1 MFFNQ
6 HRGSPIYTPLLA
18 CIPTKSFISTP
29 RWFYYISCS
38 QYIYL
43 REVKCYNRISTIL
56 LEFDLILEFDFHYL
70 LFYFIFFIFL
80 FLFLFF
86 YFFLFYITFL
96 DRFVSER
103 FGSDRFGSVRYGSG
117 RSSPDRFG
125 SVRFGPVRSGSI
137 GSVRSGPDRSVRFG
151 SVRIGSIYKF
161 HAGFPPSCHSLSQR
175 HFLNFFLVVVCWR

>member
-56 LEFDLILEFDFHYL
+56 LEFDLILEFDFHCL
-70 LFYFIFFIFL
+70 LFYFFI
-80 FLFLFF
+80 
-86 YFFLFYITFL
+86 FFLFYMTFL
-96 DRFVSER
+96 DRFGSER
-103 FGSDRFGSVRYGSG
+103 FGSDRFGSVRSGSVW
-117 RSSPDRFG
+117 SSPDRFG
-125 SVRFGPVRSGSI
+125 SVRFGTVRSGSI
-137 GSVRSGPDRSVRFG
+137 GSVRFQ
-151 SVRIGSIYKF
+151 KF
-161 HAGFPPSCHSLSQR
+161 HAVFPPSCHSLSQR
-175 HFLNFFLVVVCWR
+175 HFLNFFVVVVCWR

>member
-56 LEFDLILEFDFHYL
+56 LEFDLILEFDFHCL
-70 LFYFIFFIFL
+70 LFYFVLFCFILFFIFIFFFFFIFFIIF
-80 FLFLFF
+80 
-86 YFFLFYITFL
+86 FFLYDVWIGSV
-96 DRFVSER
+96 RNGSVR
-103 FGSDRFGSVRYGSG
+103 IGSDRFG
-117 RSSPDRFG
+117 PDR
-125 SVRFGPVRSGSI
+125 VGPVRIGSDRSGPDRS

-151 SVRIGSIYKF
+151 SKNSMQ
-161 HAGFPPSCHSLSQR
+161 ASLR
-175 HFLNFFLVVVCWR
+175 RVIHFLNVTFSTSLWW

>member
-56 LEFDLILEFDFHYL
+56 LEFDLILEFDFHCL
-70 LFYFIFFIFL
+70 LFYFLFCFILFFIFFIFL
-80 FLFLFF
+80 F
-86 YFFLFYITFL
+86 YMTFL
-96 DRFVSER
+96 DRFGSER
-103 FGSDRFGSVRYGSG
+103 FGSDRFGSVRSGSS

-125 SVRFGPVRSGSI
+125 SVRFGTVRSGSI
-137 GSVRSGPDRSVRFG
+137 GSVRFGPDRSVRFG
-151 SVRIGSIYKF
+151 SKNSMQ
-161 HAGFPPSCHSLSQR
+161 ASLHR
-175 HFLNFFLVVVCWR
+175 VIHFLNVTFSTSFWW